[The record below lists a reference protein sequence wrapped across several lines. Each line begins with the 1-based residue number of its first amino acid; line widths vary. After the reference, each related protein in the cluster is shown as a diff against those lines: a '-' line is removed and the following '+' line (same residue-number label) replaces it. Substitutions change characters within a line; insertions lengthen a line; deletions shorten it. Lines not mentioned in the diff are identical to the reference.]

1 MTSAGLWTKVNNVT
15 IDLLKRTTP
24 PDFPMKSLA
33 RLQERF
39 RQVKQRLTLARF
51 PRLTSETRQRHLDPA
66 SLQFRLTLEVS
77 ILSILGLSSVA
88 VWTSWKMQQL
98 LITTHTQQVEYI
110 ANRFPRDVE
119 LYSEMLPGAKGLQKT
134 IDNVSV
140 SGLAIWFKSTDGKM
154 IFAKS
159 SGVSAELMSS
169 GDMPL
174 KPQVYQVGDRYLIL
188 YRGAVKAQNK
198 PLGNV
203 YMAQDVTAE
212 QHQLIAAIQG
222 LTAVCILATIFTI
235 LAIALRIRRSLQPL
249 QEMSR
254 MAGAISAADLNQAQL
269 QLNNAP
275 TEVKELAQA
284 FNLMLSRLG
293 DAWEQQR
300 EFIGNISHELRT
312 PLTVVSGYLQSL
324 LRRGTNLNDYQR
336 EALETAGSEADRTIK
351 LLQDLLDLARVD
363 SGYARYHLE
372 PLLLNDLVSEV
383 VDTTEKLGERAIRFE
398 ATENIEA
405 IVDRERLKQVL
416 INLLDNALK
425 YSKPEQPIDL
435 IVERVDKQAVIRVR
449 DRGIGIPLQDRGR
462 IFERFYRVDE
472 DRARTSG
479 GHGLGLAIVKTLV
492 EGMGGKI
499 MVRSTLGEG
508 SEFSIFFPKSV

>member
-1 MTSAGLWTKVNNVT
+1 MSIASLSITVKNTMLKLLDGTAP
-15 IDLLKRTTP
+15 IDFSMQP
-24 PDFPMKSLA
+24 LA
-33 RLQERF
+33 KFQERF
-39 RQVKQRLTLARF
+39 RQVK
-51 PRLTSETRQRHLDPA
+51 QRHLDPA
-66 SLQFRLTLEVS
+66 SLQFRLTLEIS
-77 ILSILGLSSVA
+77 LLSILGLSSVA
-88 VWTSWKMQQL
+88 VWTSWKMQQI

-119 LYSEMLPGAKGLQKT
+119 LYSEMLPVAKGLQKT

-140 SGLAIWFKSTDGKM
+140 PGLAIWFKSTDGTM
-154 IFAKS
+154 TLAKS
-159 SGVSAELMSS
+159 SEVTAELISS

-174 KPQVYQVGDRYLIL
+174 KPQVYQVGDRSMIL
-188 YRGAVKAQNK
+188 YRGAVAVGSK

-222 LTAVCILATIFTI
+222 LTAVCILATILTI
-235 LAIALRIRRSLQPL
+235 LAITMRIRRSLQPL

-254 MAGAISAADLNQAQL
+254 VAGAISAADLNHAQL
-269 QLNNAP
+269 QLSNAP
-275 TEVKELAQA
+275 TEVKELAQT

-300 EFIGNISHELRT
+300 EFISNISHELRT

-324 LRRGTNLNDYQR
+324 LRRGNNLNDYQR
-336 EALETAGSEADRTIK
+336 EALETAGAEADRTIN
-351 LLQDLLDLARVD
+351 LLQNLLDLARAD
-363 SGYARYHLE
+363 SGYTRYHLE
-372 PLLLNDLVSEV
+372 PLLLNELLKEV
-383 VDTTEKLGERAIRFE
+383 AVTTEKLGECSIRVE
-398 ATENIEA
+398 ATENVEA
-405 IVDRERLKQVL
+405 MVDRDRLKQVL
-416 INLLDNALK
+416 INLIDNAIK
-425 YSKPEQPIDL
+425 YSDPEQPIDL

-479 GHGLGLAIVKTLV
+479 GYGLGLAIVKTLV

-499 MVRSTLGEG
+499 TVRSTLGEG
-508 SEFSIFFPKSV
+508 SEFSIFFPQ